1 MGDIAP
7 QNSFDRVIEIVYFY
21 SSLGRLRSGQ
31 TQQTVNLSADA
42 FGGSNPSLP
51 TDGQL
56 KSLFLSTGI
65 FFN

>member
-31 TQQTVNLSADA
+31 TQQTVNLSASA
-42 FGGSNPSLP
+42 FGGSIPPLP
-51 TDGQL
+51 TQQL
-56 KSLFLSTGI
+56 MRE
-65 FFN
+65 